1 MRPGHRESVRT
12 STVPFLAADTDAG
25 QSSNGAAA
33 YNAEQTR
40 RASGSGRFARSE
52 DRHGPPSDN
61 GSTPDTKAGRSA
73 TVSGRRQPLRSWPL
87 LVLAAPA
94 AVAVWSGWVGIGQMT
109 GFGEIRP
116 LPGIWDSLHL
126 DTAVTL
132 PIGVEAYAAFALQVW
147 LTGNAV
153 VSNRTRRFARWS
165 ALAALGLGIA
175 GQAAYH
181 LLSQAGM
188 NRAPWEVTTLVSCL
202 PVLVLGM
209 GSSLVHL
216 LRSDAAGVSTTDI
229 DSDDSST
236 AELGAQNWPEQPS
249 AEPEGQDQWSTES
262 SVDAAIPDRSAELT
276 EPHSEG
282 DIVPE
287 IAIGRLRLHSAH
299 DGRARSPARVR
310 VNDALAAAAQLTA
323 SGQTISRRS
332 LRSAGLHGSNADLG
346 IIARRLRASPAR

>member
-1 MRPGHRESVRT
+1 MT
-12 STVPFLAADTDAG
+12 STVPYLTTETPPGQPSDAAADHNG
-25 QSSNGAAA
+25 QW
-33 YNAEQTR
+33 TR
-40 RASGSGRFARSE
+40 PASGPDGSARSA
-52 DRHGPPSDN
+52 DRHGP
-61 GSTPDTKAGRSA
+61 GPDTNGDRSA
-73 TVSGRRQPLRSWPL
+73 PVCGHQRPLRSWPL

-109 GFGEIRP
+109 GFGKIRP
-116 LPGIWDSLHL
+116 LPGIWDSLHV

-132 PIGVEAYAAFALQVW
+132 PIGVEAYAAFALRAW
-147 LTGNAV
+147 LTRNSAV
-153 VSNRTRRFARWS
+153 SDRTRRFARWS
-165 ALAALGLGIA
+165 AIAALVLGMA
-175 GQAAYH
+175 GQVAYH
-181 LLSQAGM
+181 LLTQAGVT
-188 NRAPWEVTTLVSCL
+188 RAPWEVTTVVSCL
-202 PVLVLGM
+202 PVAVLGM
-209 GSSLVHL
+209 GSALAHL